1 MAGRRRKE
9 ICVEISEQVYSY
21 FYNLIKRDPFDMK
34 CAFTRDTEFE
44 KIVEDFRRINRVS
57 ICLIGE
63 YQASKKIQNDVK
75 RTYGKDIGLRWE
87 LIQRSIADPY
97 ELNDWCL
104 KYVPLKTWKKCL
116 NALAATK
123 KDEDYKR
130 KGKARLSLRVSKP
143 VADAFL
149 LMCEE
154 KGTTPEKYLSK
165 ILRRERY
172 LTTDS
177 YGTVVQESPSKRA
190 NLLKVTDQSSIIY

>member
-9 ICVEISEQVYSY
+9 ICVEISEQVHSY
-21 FYNLIKRDPFDMK
+21 FYNLIKRDPFDIK
-34 CAFTRDTEFE
+34 GAFTRDTKVE
-44 KIVEDFRRINRVS
+44 KIVEDFRHIHRVF
-57 ICLIGE
+57 ICLIDE
-63 YQASKKIQNDVK
+63 YQASKKHQKNVK
-75 RTYGKDIGLRWE
+75 DSYGEEIGLRWD
-87 LIQRSIADPY
+87 LIQKSIADPY
-97 ELNDWCL
+97 ELNEWCL

-130 KGKARLSLRVSKP
+130 NGKARLSLRVSKP

-154 KGTTPEKYLSK
+154 RETTPENYLLT

-172 LTTDS
+172 LTTDAF
-177 YGTVVQESPSKRA
+177 GTIVQESPRKRE
-190 NLLKVTDQSSIIY
+190 NLLNG